1 MTYGPQ
7 TKEQVAKRKKQPF
20 KKLTGSQNAQIR
32 NIKNNQS
39 PQYVR
44 RMRALMM
51 KGYSFNQA
59 QKYIRDNPK

>member
-1 MTYGPQ
+1 MIGPQ
-7 TKEQVAKRKKQPF
+7 TKADFNKRKKKPF
-20 KKLTGSQNAQIR
+20 QKLTGSQNQQLR
-32 NIKNNQS
+32 NIQNNQS
-39 PQYVR
+39 PKYIR